1 MFPKR
6 HKITKWSLLYQI
18 VGTNSQNSQNICLP
32 SCAKQSQFQFLP
44 YSRCWKKVLKCQIR
58 KWNVLCIIFWCQIVW
73 VLKCPFLALD
83 NWSGAKLSC
92 YPMLVSLGLLKKLS
106 VVGEQM
112 EIYFWNVQ
120 KDPLMLL
127 LTCSIKL
134 SEKKLVPP
142 PDDAPKYCSGWLLEL
157 LTELTRKRWKWL
169 WIRQSAR
176 SNLHFSQ
183 KTPPP
188 MTLQNI
194 VRKDKYDNVSANVLR
209 PQWFFDVLLI

>member
-1 MFPKR
+1 MFLKR

-18 VGTNSQNSQNICLP
+18 VGTNSSVRIF
-32 SCAKQSQFQFLP
+32 AFLLVP
-44 YSRCWKKVLKCQIR
+44 NKVSSNFYHTLDVEKKVLKCQIR
-58 KWNVLCIIFWCQIVW
+58 KWNVLCIIFRCHIVW

-127 LTCSIKL
+127 LRCSIKL

-176 SNLHFSQ
+176 SNLHFSP